1 LGNVVAGEHQLET
14 PHSTVSMSEHPEQ
27 DPRID
32 EIWRTYMTTGRA
44 PDYVPQPWYQS
55 PVLKRFVR
63 QVPDDPRC
71 HYCHYPFAGIGG
83 KLAKAVLGIE
93 RSRLNPHMCNIC
105 ERFAEAYQGGTE
117 MEMSLLFADVRGSTG
132 LAEKMS
138 AYEFSQLIDRFYG
151 AATHAIFSAGGMV
164 EKLVGD
170 EVTAFFVPA
179 FAGPNH
185 AQVAV
190 EVGRDIVQATG
201 HTKTGQPWV
210 PVGVGIHTGVAY
222 VGTVGQ
228 KGANLDIVVLGD
240 NVNVAARLA
249 GVAGAG
255 EIVIS
260 ETVRAV
266 AGLDSAGMEHRWFD
280 LKGKGEP
287 VEGWISRIG

>member
-1 LGNVVAGEHQLET
+1 
-14 PHSTVSMSEHPEQ
+14 MSESPEQ

-55 PVLKRFVR
+55 PLLKRFVR
-63 QVPDDPRC
+63 KVPEDPRC

-83 KLAKAVLGIE
+83 RLAKAVLGIE

-105 ERFAEAYQGGTE
+105 ERFAENYQGGTE
-117 MEMSLLFADVRGSTG
+117 MEMSLLFADVRGSTS

-138 AYEFSQLIDRFYG
+138 AYEFSQLIDRFYR

-185 AQVAV
+185 AEVAV
-190 EVGRDIVQATG
+190 EIGRHILQATG
-201 HTKTGQPWV
+201 HTKAGQPWV
-210 PVGVGIHTGVAY
+210 PVGVGVHTGVAY

-249 GVAGAG
+249 SVAKTG
-255 EIVIS
+255 ELVMS
-260 ETVRAV
+260 EPARA
-266 AGLDSAGMEHRWFD
+266 AADLDSAGMDHRWFE
-280 LKGKGEP
+280 LKGKEEA
-287 VEGWISRIG
+287 VEGWVYSGRIDVP